1 MKVKVGADDVDLDPA
16 VMAFTEHTINDY
28 LIKDAAN
35 YSHYHA
41 KMVDAQYLASK
52 YEDAH
57 EALYSS
63 KFREF
68 KEQGATDKLAEAM
81 AKSDKEVVE
90 AKEKARITKR
100 AKDHL
105 WGFLKSLDKAHE
117 NVLNLGYNVRK
128 ELKVLEHQSVGVG
141 SFGDINEK
149 LDKLDKK
156 KPDNNENM

>member
-1 MKVKVGADDVDLDPA
+1 MKVKVGAEEVDLDPS
-16 VMAFTEHTINDY
+16 VMAFTENTINDY

-35 YSHYHA
+35 YSYFHA
-41 KMVDAQYLASK
+41 RMVDAQYLAAK

-57 EALYSS
+57 DTLYSV
-63 KFREF
+63 KFREY

-105 WGFLKSLDKAHE
+105 WGWLKSLDKAHE
-117 NVLNLGYNVRK
+117 NVLNLAYNVRK
-128 ELKVLEHQSVGVG
+128 ELKVLEHSTV
-141 SFGDINEK
+141 NEK
-149 LDKLDKK
+149 LDKLDK
-156 KPDNNENM
+156 PNQHLQDIMN